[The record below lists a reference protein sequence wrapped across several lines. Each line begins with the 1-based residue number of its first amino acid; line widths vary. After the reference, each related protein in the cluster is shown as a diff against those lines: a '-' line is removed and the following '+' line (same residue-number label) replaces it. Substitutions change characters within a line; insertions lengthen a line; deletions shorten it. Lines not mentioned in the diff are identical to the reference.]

1 MTIYID
7 SDFRCHTTDGDGRR
21 AFDVPFFDNR
31 CTAFIEG
38 YRYVPAG
45 ETWTRQDGVK
55 FTGEMISAA
64 TDYSKLAAA
73 QSGYDERDATA
84 VEELAAVIEDVYNE
98 DLASIEE

>member
-7 SDFRCHTTDGDGRR
+7 ADYRCHVEDGDGRR
-21 AFDVPFFDNR
+21 AFDVEFFDGR

-38 YRYVPAG
+38 YRYAPAG
-45 ETWTRQDGVK
+45 ETWTRSDGVK
-55 FTGEMISAA
+55 FSGEMISAA

-73 QSGYDERDATA
+73 QGGYDERDATA